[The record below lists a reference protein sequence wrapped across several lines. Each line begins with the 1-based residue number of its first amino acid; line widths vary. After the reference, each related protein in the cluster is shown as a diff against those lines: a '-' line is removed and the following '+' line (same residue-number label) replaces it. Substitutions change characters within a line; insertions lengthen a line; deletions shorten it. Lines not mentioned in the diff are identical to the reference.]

1 MSRVKF
7 QSGSTFAS
15 PNGCLVM
22 PALFFSYKL
31 HTFKKLTALKCVHK
45 ELNQCTSLHKNQPVR
60 AERKMCFSCCER
72 KHCISKTVR
81 HDWSDLAAA
90 AAAAAAASHCT
101 ETQWWLNEPPKKSKF
116 KASELR
122 NTLTDPRGK
131 PSVYGK
137 TQQKLTWPKWW

>member
-1 MSRVKF
+1 MYELPPVSHVKF
-7 QSGSTFAS
+7 QSGSTFTS

-72 KHCISKTVR
+72 KHCISKTVISLYR
-81 HDWSDLAAA
+81 
-90 AAAAAAASHCT
+90 
-101 ETQWWLNEPPKKSKF
+101 SKF

-122 NTLTDPRGK
+122 YTLTDPRGK

-137 TQQKLTWPKWW
+137 TRQKLTSPKWW